1 MYCASGALLV
11 DQGQILYPLK
21 TVGLHHADMHG
32 APSLKAVQVSPE
44 GECASAARVM
54 KAANKGRSALSWASF
69 LATQALA
76 LAAKPCREHAQCC
89 ALPGHLR

>member
-1 MYCASGALLV
+1 MPACKGR
-11 DQGQILYPLK
+11 PL
-21 TVGLHHADMHG
+21 
-32 APSLKAVQVSPE
+32 LKALQVSPE

-76 LAAKPCREHAQCC
+76 QAVSMHSAMHFLDISDDHNMPMQSCRLARTGAC
-89 ALPGHLR
+89 